1 MSLNNAEFASLCESI
16 GLAPADISKH
26 FAVLPRTAEYWFK
39 GRPNNTVN
47 VPADV
52 IAKVKRLEYQAD
64 EMVRGAI
71 AGVEKTMKQLGG
83 VPQEIVLTRYRN
95 DDELKK
101 THHDMICTKY
111 HAIVLYRTKTALEAL
126 GHKCSI
132 VYATESA

>member
-1 MSLNNAEFASLCESI
+1 MTNAEFASLCESI

-47 VPADV
+47 VPIDV
-52 IAKVKRLEYQAD
+52 AIKVKKLESQAD
-64 EMVRGAI
+64 EMVRAAI
-71 AGVEKTMKQLGG
+71 AGVEKTINNLGDK
-83 VPQEIVLTRYRN
+83 PQEITLTRYRN
-95 DDELKK
+95 DNELKK
-101 THHDMICTKY
+101 AHPTMICVKY

-132 VYATESA
+132 VYATENA